1 MVAPFGFDRTWR
13 FDVPVDRLWSA
24 VADTSSFPTIFGWL
38 DDYDSGPLERGT
50 VASFRVRPPLPY
62 SLHFVVTV
70 TDVVMQQ
77 RVEARVGGDVSG
89 DAELVVGPTED
100 GSLARLRWDLE
111 LVRPSLRRFASVTRR
126 PMIWGHDLVVAT
138 GVRRFRRTALT

>member
-1 MVAPFGFDRTWR
+1 VVEPFGFDRTWR

-24 VADTSSFPTIFGWL
+24 VADTSSFPRIFGWL
-38 DDYDSGPLERGT
+38 DDFDAGPLERGT

-70 TDVVMQQ
+70 TDVVAHE

-89 DAELVVGPTED
+89 VAELTVGPAGE
-100 GSLARLRWDLE
+100 GSHARLCWNLE
-111 LVRPSLRRFASVTRR
+111 LVRPALRRFAPVARR
-126 PMIWGHDLVVAT
+126 PMIWGHDLVVAS
-138 GVRRFRRTALT
+138 GVRRFRRKALA

>member
-24 VADTSSFPTIFGWL
+24 VADTASFPTIFRWL
-38 DDYDSGPLERGT
+38 DDYDAGPLEPGT

-62 SLHFVVTV
+62 SLHFIVTV
-70 TDVVMQQ
+70 TDVVTHQ
-77 RVEARVGGDVSG
+77 RVEARVGGDVRG
-89 DAELVVGPTED
+89 VAQLLVLGTEQ
-100 GSLARLRWDLE
+100 GSQARLCWDLE
-111 LVRPSLRRFASVTRR
+111 LVRPALRRVAPIARQ
-126 PMIWGHDLVVAT
+126 PMKWGHDLVVAS